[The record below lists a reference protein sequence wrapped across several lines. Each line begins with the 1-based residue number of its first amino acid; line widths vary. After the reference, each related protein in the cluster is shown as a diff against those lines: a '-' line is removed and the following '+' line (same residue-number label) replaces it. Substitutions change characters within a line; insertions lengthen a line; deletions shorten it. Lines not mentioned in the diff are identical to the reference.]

1 MNVTEEYKA
10 ALAAAEIS
18 WAFLNEES
26 NKALEACET
35 AEQEM
40 KEELFQEY
48 ADADWR
54 EMNAWMALDRLER
67 EIKK

>member
-26 NKALEACET
+26 NKALKAYET
-35 AEQEM
+35 AEQKM
-40 KEELFQEY
+40 QELFQEV

-54 EMNAWMALDRLER
+54 EMNAWMALDKLER